1 MVFTGYVLT
10 MSKISICCPIY
21 TMKGKTAEKFLVE
34 YFSHLMYQ
42 TFKGFDIVISDQS
55 EGDNLK
61 VICDTFSHVLDIK
74 YFKNTSGKKN
84 AANNVNNAVR
94 HATGDIIK
102 LLYMDDFFVDQ
113 DALLKIINAFE
124 RTSPDGNWLISGF
137 THSNE
142 DRTQFFDTRKPW
154 YGNKYVNG
162 DNTTGNPSNYAVRRE
177 CAIEM
182 DDDLLWIVDGEYFYR
197 SYYYHGDPI
206 MLDDVLV
213 CFREHGSSAFRDPKF
228 QELDAKERQY
238 CIDKYNGVMPTKEV
252 ALNWK

>member
-1 MVFTGYVLT
+1 
-10 MSKISICCPIY
+10 
-21 TMKGKTAEKFLVE
+21 MKENTAEKFLVE
-34 YFSHLMYQ
+34 YFSHLMFQ
-42 TFKGFDIVISDQS
+42 SFKDFDVVISDQS

-61 VICDTFSHVLDIK
+61 QICDIFSLVLDIN
-74 YFKNTSGKKN
+74 YYKNTSSKKN

-94 HATGDIIK
+94 YATGDIVK
-102 LLYMDDFFVDQ
+102 LLYMDDFFIDPF
-113 DALLKIINAFE
+113 ALHKINQAFIDN
-124 RTSPDGNWLISGF
+124 PDGKWFISGF

-142 DRTQFFDTRKPW
+142 DRTKIFDTRKPS
-154 YGNKYVNG
+154 YDNKYVNG
-162 DNTTGNPSNYAVRRE
+162 DNTTGNPSNYAVRRD

-206 MLDDVLV
+206 MIDDVLV

-238 CIDKYNGVMPTKEV
+238 CVDKYNGTMPTKEV

>member
-1 MVFTGYVLT
+1 
-10 MSKISICCPIY
+10 MSKISICCPVY

-42 TFKGFDIVISDQS
+42 TFKDFDIVISDQS

-61 VICDTFSHVLDIK
+61 LLCDTFSHVLDIK

-84 AANNVNNAVR
+84 AASNVNNAVR

-124 RTSPDGNWLISGF
+124 RSSPEGKWLISGF

-142 DRTQFFDTRKPW
+142 DRTQFFDTRLPW

-162 DNTTGNPSNYAVRRE
+162 DNTTGNPSNYAVRRD

-206 MLDDVLV
+206 MIDDVLV

-228 QELDAKERQY
+228 QELDAKERRY
-238 CIDKYNGVMPTKEV
+238 CIDKYNGTMPTKEV